1 MKTHPSA
8 HAGRSAEHST
18 AGRAAPAIVKLYH
31 SPHVTFVLHS
41 INFYYQLQRIKRR
54 IRNSHFGERKKKKY
68 IMRLRGCIPRDAENS
83 HSLKHTHTHQPMA
96 KRSSLTS
103 CPAQHSVPKT
113 TQPPTVTEGGAFNT
127 HPSQLFPRKTRG
139 QRGSRSFLFPLTP
152 DALFP
157 KLLSALCWGRC
168 SHWGRP
174 TRGSSAAALP
184 LGTAAYGG
192 DIFRARTA

>member
-1 MKTHPSA
+1 MVLQTLTAGADQGQMKTHPSA

-83 HSLKHTHTHQPMA
+83 HSLKHTHTHTNPWL
-96 KRSSLTS
+96 R
-103 CPAQHSVPKT
+103 
-113 TQPPTVTEGGAFNT
+113 E
-127 HPSQLFPRKTRG
+127 
-139 QRGSRSFLFPLTP
+139 
-152 DALFP
+152 
-157 KLLSALCWGRC
+157 
-168 SHWGRP
+168 
-174 TRGSSAAALP
+174 AALP
-184 LGTAAYGG
+184 PALGHEAPGWHPRDAPTAPGSALGAE
-192 DIFRARTA
+192 DDPTAHRHRGRCFQYTPKPTLS

>member
-1 MKTHPSA
+1 MVLQTLTAGADQGQMKTHPSA

-103 CPAQHSVPKT
+103 CTWPRSPRMASKRCTDSARLSTRCRRRPNRPLSPREVLSIH
-113 TQPPTVTEGGAFNT
+113 TQAN
-127 HPSQLFPRKTRG
+127 
-139 QRGSRSFLFPLTP
+139 SFL
-152 DALFP
+152 
-157 KLLSALCWGRC
+157 GR
-168 SHWGRP
+168 HVGKEE
-174 TRGSSAAALP
+174 AAAFCFP
-184 LGTAAYGG
+184 
-192 DIFRARTA
+192 